1 MTASEQECWGKLG
14 DKQMAVGGEARIPIL
29 GAAAC
34 AKGETQPLTPA
45 DINPGEVKISEPG
58 L

>member
-1 MTASEQECWGKLG
+1 MTASEQDCWGKLG
-14 DKQMAVGGEARIPIL
+14 DKQMAVGEARIPIL
-29 GAAAC
+29 GTAAC